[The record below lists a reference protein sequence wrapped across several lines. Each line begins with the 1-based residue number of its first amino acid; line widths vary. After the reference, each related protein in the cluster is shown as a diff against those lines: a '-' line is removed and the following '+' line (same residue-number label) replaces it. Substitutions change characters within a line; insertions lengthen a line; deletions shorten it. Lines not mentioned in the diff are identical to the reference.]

1 LHFLKINFIQEAKAA
16 DNDLGICSHV
26 CIRFGLVITNYLLP
40 TPGVVKP
47 PGYELFWFIHP
58 AKHSSDISACLQLLG
73 GCFMTEY
80 VTSAL
85 FVHTQDTIRLIK
97 PLQNNSTGTRITP
110 VAFDALMQN
119 PQEQLE
125 GIGHVVVAGPLDVIK
140 AVLRLALKNQFTIGI
155 IPTKKQKHLIKFYD
169 LPKNPSV
176 AAELALRQDGQTID
190 LILCNGKIMLFKAAI
205 GRIPFLDTLAKASW
219 IRVLFNALGQFV
231 RFRLYTFK
239 FDTAGKQEINTAAS
253 GCLILQH
260 SRGSF
265 ASRLI
270 SHDQSFTDGMASL
283 VISAP
288 ISIIAY
294 IKLLRQAL
302 RSSKRFKKLPS
313 SIGYIKSPQIDID
326 SETRLDVIIDDQHSI
341 QTPLHCET
349 MTKAVRVNVGKS
361 LQKES
366 GSATEIR
373 ERIDIENLPTEKEL
387 LKVKKQKR
395 IPFFSYASDERFH
408 DLYTDLRE
416 DARINGIYV
425 VLMVLSTML
434 ATVGLYLNSA
444 SVIIGAMLLAPLMAP
459 IVSVSMGILRGNI
472 ELFKNSIGK
481 IVIGV
486 LIALLSSAAI
496 TVIFPHKPV
505 TEEML
510 ARLNPTLLDLAVA
523 IISGIAAAC
532 SKSFKE
538 IIQSLAGV
546 AIAVALVPP
555 LAVAGIGIGRMDFY
569 FFYQAYLLF
578 STNLVG
584 IIIAATFTFRI
595 LGYSAVVRRKAS
607 LVVVFIFLVL
617 ISIPLYLSYSRIVED
632 RIFEQS
638 LRKER
643 FLVNE
648 KYLIII
654 KASIIWRGDKRI
666 ILMDILAREPLTRE
680 DLNAF
685 KKKIQTNFSKKLIIR
700 LKTFYIP

>member
-1 LHFLKINFIQEAKAA
+1 
-16 DNDLGICSHV
+16 
-26 CIRFGLVITNYLLP
+26 
-40 TPGVVKP
+40 
-47 PGYELFWFIHP
+47 
-58 AKHSSDISACLQLLG
+58 
-73 GCFMTEY
+73 MTEY

-85 FVHTQDTIRLIK
+85 FVHTQDTVHLIK
-97 PLQNNSTGTRITP
+97 PLQNNSMGTRITP

-125 GIGHVVVAGPLDVIK
+125 GVAHVVVAGTLDVIK
-140 AVLRLALKNQFTIGI
+140 AVLRLALKYQFTIGI

-169 LPKNPSV
+169 LPKNPSA
-176 AAELALRQDGQTID
+176 AAELALRQDGQNID
-190 LILCNGKIMLFKAAI
+190 LILCNGEIMLFKAVI
-205 GRIPFLDTLAKASW
+205 GRIPFLDTPAKASW
-219 IRVLFNALGQFV
+219 IQILINALKKFV
-231 RFRLYTFK
+231 GFRLYTFK
-239 FDTAGKQEINTAAS
+239 FGTAGKQEIDTAAS
-253 GCLILQH
+253 GCMILQH
-260 SRGSF
+260 HTGSF
-265 ASRLI
+265 AARLI
-270 SHDQSFTDGMASL
+270 SHDHSFTDGMASL

-294 IKLLRQAL
+294 LKLLRQAL
-302 RSSKRFKKLPS
+302 RSSKKFKTLPS
-313 SIGYIKSPQIDID
+313 SIGYIKSPQIDI
-326 SETRLDVIIDDQHSI
+326 EPNTQQDVIIDDQHATH
-341 QTPLHCET
+341 TPLHCET
-349 MTKAVRVNVGKS
+349 LRQAVRVNVGKS
-361 LQKES
+361 LQEES
-366 GSATEIR
+366 ESPTDVR
-373 ERIDIENLPTEKEL
+373 EKIDIANLPTEKEL
-387 LKVKKQKR
+387 LKVKQQKR
-395 IPFFSYASDERFH
+395 IPFFSYASDERFY
-408 DLYTDLRE
+408 DLYTDLKG
-416 DARINGIYV
+416 DARINGIYI

-459 IVSVSMGILRGNI
+459 IVSLSMGMLRGNI

-481 IVIGV
+481 IIIGI
-486 LIALLSSAAI
+486 LIALLSSALI
-496 TVIFPHKPV
+496 TLLFPYKPV

-532 SKSFKE
+532 SKSFRE

-578 STNLVG
+578 STNLIG

-617 ISIPLYLSYSRIVED
+617 ISIPLYLSYSRIAED
-632 RIFEQS
+632 RTFEQS

-648 KYLIII
+648 KYLIIV
-654 KASIIWRGDKRI
+654 KASIIWRGDNRI
-666 ILMDILAREPLTRE
+666 ILMDVLAREPLNRE

-685 KKKIQTNFSKKLIIR
+685 KKKIQANLHKKLIIR